1 MVDDRRGRRAPRVSD
16 SRTGSPPLLLQAR
29 DLVVV
34 LPGDS
39 GDIRVLDGVSLEL
52 EAGSVTDVVGPS
64 GSGKTTLL
72 RALARLL
79 PDMSGSLV
87 LDGLSA
93 ETIPGTEWRV
103 AVALLPQK
111 PAIVEGTV
119 RDNVLR
125 PWSLKVRHG
134 HAAPDDSAVRA
145 ALDRV
150 ALDVA
155 LDRDAA
161 AALGRP
167 AGARGA
173 RAHAAHAPPRAA
185 ARRTRRRTRRALGG
199 SGQRAHARVRRQ
211 GWRRGAR
218 PPPPLGRHRGPAAA
232 GSSAGLFYRRGRRRH
247 ERGGRR
253 CHPDRLVPAHCSPR
267 GSSFFVG
274 VVSIRLSLGI
284 TKDLAI
290 ATVRTYVQLLALG
303 LHPALGLRRR
313 LAVARGRDHP
323 AHGAVRRPHP
333 GAAQPGRA
341 QGASSAAPSCRWRS
355 PASSSPSRSP
365 A

>member
-1 MVDDRRGRRAPRVSD
+1 M
-16 SRTGSPPLLLQAR
+16 LLQAR

-87 LDGLSA
+87 LDGVPA
-93 ETIPGTEWRV
+93 ETIPGPEWRA

-119 RDNVLR
+119 RDNLLR

-134 HAAPDDSAVRA
+134 HVAPDDPALRA

-150 ALDVA
+150 VLDAA

-161 AALGRP
+161 RLSVGQQARVALVRTLLTHPRVLLLDEPDAALDELS
-167 AGARGA
+167 
-173 RAHAAHAPPRAA
+173 AA
-185 ARRTRRRTRRALGG
+185 AVSELTREFADKGG
-199 SGQRAHARVRRQ
+199 AVVRVRHHRSDDIAD
-211 GWRRGAR
+211 RRLR
-218 PPPPLGRHRGPAAA
+218 LA
-232 GSSAGLFYRRGRRRH
+232 GGTLSSAG
-247 ERGGRR
+247 E
-253 CHPDRLVPAHCSPR
+253 
-267 GSSFFVG
+267 
-274 VVSIRLSLGI
+274 
-284 TKDLAI
+284 
-290 ATVRTYVQLLALG
+290 AT
-303 LHPALGLRRR
+303 P
-313 LAVARGRDHP
+313 
-323 AHGAVRRPHP
+323 
-333 GAAQPGRA
+333 
-341 QGASSAAPSCRWRS
+341 
-355 PASSSPSRSP
+355 
-365 A
+365 

>member
-1 MVDDRRGRRAPRVSD
+1 M
-16 SRTGSPPLLLQAR
+16 LLQAR

-87 LDGLSA
+87 LDGVSA
-93 ETIPGTEWRV
+93 ETIPGPEWRA

-119 RDNVLR
+119 RDNLLR

-134 HAAPDDSAVRA
+134 HAAPDDAALRA

-150 ALDVA
+150 VLDAA

-161 AALGRP
+161 RLSVGQQARVALVRTLLTHPRVLLLDEPDAALDELS
-167 AGARGA
+167 
-173 RAHAAHAPPRAA
+173 AA
-185 ARRTRRRTRRALGG
+185 AVSELTREFADKGG
-199 SGQRAHARVRRQ
+199 AVVRVRHHRSDDIAD
-211 GWRRGAR
+211 RRLR
-218 PPPPLGRHRGPAAA
+218 LA
-232 GSSAGLFYRRGRRRH
+232 GGTLSSAG
-247 ERGGRR
+247 EVT
-253 CHPDRLVPAHCSPR
+253 P
-267 GSSFFVG
+267 
-274 VVSIRLSLGI
+274 
-284 TKDLAI
+284 
-290 ATVRTYVQLLALG
+290 
-303 LHPALGLRRR
+303 
-313 LAVARGRDHP
+313 
-323 AHGAVRRPHP
+323 
-333 GAAQPGRA
+333 
-341 QGASSAAPSCRWRS
+341 
-355 PASSSPSRSP
+355 
-365 A
+365 